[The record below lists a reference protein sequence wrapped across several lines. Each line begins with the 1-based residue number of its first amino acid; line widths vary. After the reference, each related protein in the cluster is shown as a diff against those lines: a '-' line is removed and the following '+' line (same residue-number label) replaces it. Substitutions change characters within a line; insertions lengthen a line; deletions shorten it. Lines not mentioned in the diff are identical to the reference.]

1 MAEKYTYTDNG
12 IVFNIDDN
20 AKMAF
25 SKITN
30 MDGSIKNEDIVP
42 IINSVEIDWNS
53 AQLQIN
59 GDTAN
64 RTINTTGDLLNA
76 IKDASFIGNTNAQN
90 IGGVQ
95 GPTGAQG
102 SIGIQGKTGAFGA
115 TGALGRTGAQGPTG
129 SSGRTGIQGKT
140 GVQGLIGMIGSQG
153 LPGIPGSTGIQGK
166 TGVLGATGALGRTGL
181 QGATGSFGRTGAQGT
196 TGAQGP
202 ISSEFEAFKTEVN
215 TKLAEIY
222 SRLATLEVANN

>member
-64 RTINTTGDLLNA
+64 RTINTTSDLLNA

-90 IGGVQ
+90 IVGVQ
-95 GPTGAQG
+95 GPTGALGRTGVQG
-102 SIGIQGKTGAFGA
+102 RTGVFGA
-115 TGALGRTGAQGPTG
+115 TGALGRTGL
-129 SSGRTGIQGKT
+129 QGKT
-140 GVQGLIGMIGSQG
+140 GVQGLMGMMGSQG
-153 LPGIPGSTGIQGK
+153 LPGIPGSTGIQGR
-166 TGVLGATGALGRTGL
+166 TGVFGATGALGRTGL
-181 QGATGSFGRTGAQGT
+181 QGITGVFGRTGAQGT

-202 ISSEFEAFKTEVN
+202 ISSEFESFKSEVN
-215 TKLAEIY
+215 AKLAEIY
-222 SRLATLEVANN
+222 SRLEALESANQ

>member
-42 IINSVEIDWNS
+42 IINSVEIDWNG
-53 AQLQIN
+53 AKLQIN
-59 GDTAN
+59 GDTTN

-76 IKDASFIGNTNAQN
+76 IKDASFIGNTNTQN
-90 IGGVQ
+90 IIGVQ
-95 GPTGAQG
+95 GPTGALG
-102 SIGIQGKTGAFGA
+102 RTGVQGKTGVFGV
-115 TGALGRTGAQGPTG
+115 TGVFGKTGL
-129 SSGRTGIQGKT
+129 QGKT
-140 GVQGLIGMIGSQG
+140 GVQGLMGMMGSQG
-153 LPGIPGSTGIQGK
+153 LPGISGSTGIQGK

-181 QGATGSFGRTGAQGT
+181 QGATGALGRTGLQGT

-202 ISSEFEAFKTEVN
+202 ISSEFELFKSEIN

-222 SRLATLEVANN
+222 SRLEALEATNN